1 MVWMVRPDQ
10 ESELAQRMER
20 FAYDICSGA
29 NVELDL
35 DLHEINGLT
44 MEQRRN
50 IYLIYK
56 EAVNNAIKYAQA
68 TVLKI
73 SLKQDIQGISLIVI
87 DNGIGFDT
95 VQNFA
100 GNGLRNMQRRAEE
113 LRATLTL
120 TSSPNKGTKL
130 LLKYHPN

>member
-1 MVWMVRPDQ
+1 MVRPDQ

-20 FAYDICSGA
+20 FSYDICSGA
-29 NVELDL
+29 NVALDL
-35 DLHEINGLT
+35 GLQEINGLT
-44 MEQRRN
+44 MKQRRN

-73 SLKQDIQGISLIVI
+73 SLKQDSQGISLQVI

-95 VQNFA
+95 VQTFA
-100 GNGLRNMQRRAEE
+100 GNGLRNMQRRTEE
-113 LRATLTL
+113 LRAILTL

-130 LLKYHPN
+130 LLKYLPN